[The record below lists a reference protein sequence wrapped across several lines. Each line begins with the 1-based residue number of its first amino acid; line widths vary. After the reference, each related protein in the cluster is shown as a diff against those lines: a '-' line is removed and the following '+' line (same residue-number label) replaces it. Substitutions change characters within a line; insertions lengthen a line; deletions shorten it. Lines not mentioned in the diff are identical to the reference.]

1 MMKMSEILKYLGDSV
16 NDEIVR
22 LLSPCKRMTSSNIT
36 CIVSRVLSML
46 LSGGTAPLY
55 SNFAPLYYIYPY
67 TMHPSPFIG
76 LFSTRTY

>member
-36 CIVSRVLSML
+36 CIVTLQALNNQVYM
-46 LSGGTAPLY
+46 
-55 SNFAPLYYIYPY
+55 FAP
-67 TMHPSPFIG
+67 
-76 LFSTRTY
+76 STLCTARLC